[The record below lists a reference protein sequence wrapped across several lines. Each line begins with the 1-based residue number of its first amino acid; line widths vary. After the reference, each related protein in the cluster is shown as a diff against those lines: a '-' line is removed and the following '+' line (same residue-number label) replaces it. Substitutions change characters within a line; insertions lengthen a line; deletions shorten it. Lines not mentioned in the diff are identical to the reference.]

1 MARGP
6 TTRPKSDY
14 PVSDSAGSKGQ
25 TITMMIHPNAKQEQK
40 ILGKKRVAYILLWFP
55 KPSETFIFRE
65 VIDLWKMGLDVQVY
79 TLYGEIK
86 KKLSPEMMEASKK
99 VQRLGI
105 PFLKRMP
112 RDVAYW
118 WKRNPILTR
127 NLFKRIPV
135 RKWKSVEFG
144 GENIF
149 GFLAG
154 FTLARLFEQQGI
166 GHIHA
171 PWAMG
176 PATAAWVASSLIN
189 IPFSFTGRAGDIYPQ
204 DGALGEKI
212 EAARFVISENKTNVA
227 YMAQYAPGSVHK
239 IHPIYNGVPLE
250 KHSVAPVKMRP
261 PYSILALGRFAR
273 IKAFDDL
280 LRAARILKDR
290 GVPFHLNLVGD
301 GPRKY
306 QLLYL
311 THRLGLKDVVS
322 YPGFVPYNKV
332 SQLFLAADMFV
343 MSSAVHSTGDRD
355 GLPTVILEALAHRVP
370 VVSTDVCGI
379 PEVIK
384 DGLTGYLVPQKNP
397 LELARAMEEMLQDR
411 DRAIRMAEAGRELV
425 LREFAPEKTH
435 KEVYD
440 LLVSSLESQ
449 ENR

>member
-1 MARGP
+1 MLMWNSRFFANCYKLSRI
-6 TTRPKSDY
+6 Y
-14 PVSDSAGSKGQ
+14 IGSGKR
-25 TITMMIHPNAKQEQK
+25 
-40 ILGKKRVAYILLWFP
+40 LGTQRVAYILLWFP

-65 VIDLWKMGLDVQVY
+65 VVDLWKMGLDVQVY

-86 KKLSPEMMEASKK
+86 TKLSPEMVEASKK
-99 VQRLGI
+99 VRRLGI
-105 PFLKRMP
+105 PFLRRLP
-112 RDVAYW
+112 GDLAYW
-118 WKRNPILTR
+118 RKRNPSLT
-127 NLFKRIPV
+127 NELFKTIPV
-135 RKWKSVEFG
+135 RRWKSIEFG

-154 FTLARLFEQQGI
+154 FTLARLFEEQEI

-176 PATAAWVASSLIN
+176 PATAAWVASRLIQV
-189 IPFSFTGRAGDIYPQ
+189 PFSFTGRAGDIYPQ

-212 EAARFVISENKTNVA
+212 QAARFVISENKTNVA
-227 YMAQYAPGSVHK
+227 YMAQYAPGCEHK

-250 KHSVAPVKMRP
+250 THSIAPVKMQP

-280 LRAARILKDR
+280 LRAAKILKDR
-290 GVPFHLNLVGD
+290 SVPFHLNLVGD

-311 THRLGLKDVVS
+311 TRRLGLVDVVS
-322 YPGFVPYNKV
+322 YPGFVPYHKV
-332 SQLFLAADMFV
+332 SELFLAADMFV

-384 DGLTGYLVPQKNP
+384 NGVTGYLVAQKNP
-397 LELARAMEEMLQDR
+397 AELARAMEDMLQDR
-411 DRAIRMAEAGRELV
+411 DRAIQMAEAGRELV

-440 LLVSSLESQ
+440 LLMSSLAKG
-449 ENR
+449 RRD

>member
-1 MARGP
+1 MKRE
-6 TTRPKSDY
+6 R
-14 PVSDSAGSKGQ
+14 
-25 TITMMIHPNAKQEQK
+25 K
-40 ILGKKRVAYILLWFP
+40 ILGTKRVAYILLWFP

-65 VIDLWKMGLDVQVY
+65 VTDLWKMGLDIQVY
-79 TLYGEIK
+79 TLYGEIRN
-86 KKLSPEMMEASKK
+86 KLSPEMVQASKK
-99 VQRLGI
+99 VKRLGI
-105 PFLKRMP
+105 PFLKRLP
-112 RDVAYW
+112 SDLRYW
-118 WKRNPILTR
+118 RKRNPSLTR
-127 NLFKRIPV
+127 ELFKTIPI
-135 RKWKSVEFG
+135 RKWKSIEFG

-154 FTLARLFEQQGI
+154 FTLARIFEEQGI

-176 PATAAWVASSLIN
+176 PATAAWVASSLIKV
-189 IPFSFTGRAGDIYPQ
+189 PFSFTGRAGDIYPQ

-212 EAARFVISENKTNVA
+212 RAARFVISENKTNVS
-227 YMAQYAPGSVHK
+227 YMAQYAPGSEHK
-239 IHPIYNGVPLE
+239 IYPIYNGVPLE
-250 KHSVAPVKMRP
+250 KHSIAPVTMKP
-261 PYSILALGRFAR
+261 PYAILALGRFAR

-280 LRAARILKDR
+280 LRAVRILKDR
-290 GVPFHLNLVGD
+290 GVSFHLNLVGD

-311 THRLGLKDVVS
+311 TRRLGLTDVVS
-322 YPGFVPYNKV
+322 YPGFVPYHMV
-332 SQLFLAADMFV
+332 SDLFMAADMFV

-384 DGLTGYLVPQKNP
+384 NGVTGYLVPQKNP
-397 LELARAMEEMLQDR
+397 LELARAMEEMLKDR

-435 KEVYD
+435 KQVFD
-440 LLVSSLESQ
+440 LLVSSLE
-449 ENR
+449 NRKN